1 MKVRRHQGTA
11 AVVRSGTVRRR
22 PCSLSTFVVAAACAM
37 VCLALVQ
44 VGALGTAGAASKTGR
59 TSPNRTRHATV
70 PGAPTGVVATPG
82 NANASIVWNPPASNG
97 GSPITGY
104 IIIPSSGRS
113 VSVGSVNSGVISGL
127 TNGATYTFTVE
138 SVNSEGVG
146 PASARSNPVTPRMP
160 SGQAAPAFLLPLY
173 DSSSADW
180 QTACSGLANSDSL
193 VIADIGDPGGPGTAE
208 NAAWASNIGICG
220 GTHVGVLGY
229 VDTGFCQ
236 IPLSTVESQID
247 SWYAWYG
254 SVGLSGIFFDEA
266 ANPVDPAAMS
276 DCLSR
281 STDALNYYRTIAA
294 YAHGKASDQTVS
306 FNFGV
311 NPVSNWPLSST
322 VPGQNADVAVIFEDP
337 YSDFVNYGGSGAAWS
352 PAQWES
358 SFGPQHFSVLVYDA
372 TGTGQ
377 PSTFCSAALRQNVGR
392 VYVAPNS
399 GWNTLP
405 PTAYFKSEL
414 ADC

>member
-1 MKVRRHQGTA
+1 
-11 AVVRSGTVRRR
+11 
-22 PCSLSTFVVAAACAM
+22 M

-70 PGAPTGVVATPG
+70 PGAPTGVVATAG
-82 NANASIVWNPPASNG
+82 NASAGIVWNPPASNG
-97 GSPITGY
+97 GPSITGY
-104 IIIPSSGRS
+104 IIVPSSGHN
-113 VSVGSVNSGVISGL
+113 VTVGSVTSGVISGL
-127 TNGATYTFTVE
+127 TNGSTYTFKVE
-138 SVNSEGVG
+138 AVNSQGVG
-146 PASARSNPVTPRMP
+146 SASARSNAVTPQMPSPPTTTTTTTEP
-160 SGQAAPAFLLPLY
+160 SGQAGPASLLLPLY
-173 DSSSADW
+173 DISSADW
-180 QTACSGLANSDSL
+180 QTACSGLANSTSL
-193 VIADIGDPGGPGTAE
+193 VIADIGNPGGPGTAKS
-208 NAAWASNIGICG
+208 ATWASNIGMCG

-254 SVGLSGIFFDEA
+254 SAGLSGIFFDEA
-266 ANPVDPAAMS
+266 ANPANPVATS
-276 DCLSR
+276 DCLSQ
-281 STDALNYYRTIAA
+281 SSDAITYYRTIAA
-294 YAHGKASDQTVS
+294 YAHAKASAQTVT

-322 VPGQNADVAVIFEDP
+322 APGQNADVAVIFEDP
-337 YSDFVNYGGSGAAWS
+337 YSDYVNYGGSGTAWS

-358 SFGPQHFSVLVYDA
+358 SYGAQHFSALVYDA
-372 TGTGQ
+372 TGAGQ
-377 PSTFCSAALRQNVGR
+377 PSAFCSAVVHQNIGR
-392 VYVAPNS
+392 VYVAPS
-399 GWNTLP
+399 GGYNALP